1 MKKTHYFL
9 LAFCLLAAV
18 GCNREEKFYYSSPNT
33 IPNTNRQM
41 QSPGFWIARNNCADK
56 VILNPAGIVLFN
68 SKTENKL
75 KLVKDLSKTVPVYA
89 GSELSSSLRKQIDGF
104 FRRKLYSKNSIRAG
118 ENFYR
123 EISRRINFEAIPRQI
138 NARYGFVCCYVDQ
151 RLLPTDEIL
160 TIEPGDSAF
169 DELQNS
175 SLDIGTPV
183 VILHE
188 TKDNGWVYAYSP
200 ASSGWIKKDS
210 VAFCGFDEFKSFL
223 EKAPFVV
230 TVSAKSDIFR
240 DSELK
245 QHVDYARMG
254 ARFPLAGN
262 FDSGVVSVFVPGQT
276 KEGKL
281 IERIAY
287 MRNADVNIGY
297 LAYTPR
303 NIIQQAFKLL
313 NAPYSWGGK
322 NGEQD
327 CSGFVQEVFSTAGI
341 ILPRNS
347 AEQGQV
353 GRLLG
358 NFSEKTDNESK
369 VRILDKQAVGGA
381 ALLRLK
387 GHILIYLG
395 MYAGRPYVIH
405 EIHAYRQRQGLGKDI
420 VRKIN
425 RTVVSDLSLGEGS
438 RKGSL
443 LDRVVSIRNISG

>member
-9 LAFCLLAAV
+9 LVFCLLAAA
-18 GCNREEKFYYSSPNT
+18 GCNREEKLYYSSPNT

-56 VILNPAGIVLFN
+56 VVLDSAGISLFN
-68 SKTENKL
+68 SKTENEL
-75 KLVKDLSKTVPVYA
+75 KLIKDFSKTSPIYA
-89 GSELSSSLRKQIDGF
+89 GNELSSSLRKQIDGF
-104 FRRKLYSKNSIRAG
+104 FRKKLYSKNSIKAG
-118 ENFYR
+118 EPFYR

-138 NARYGFVCCYVDQ
+138 NARYGFICCYVDQ
-151 RLLPTDEIL
+151 RLLPTDDIL
-160 TIEPGDSAF
+160 TVEPGDSAF

-188 TKDNGWVYAYSP
+188 SKDNAWVYAHSP
-200 ASSGWIKKDS
+200 AGSGWIKKDG
-210 VAFCGFDEFKSFL
+210 VAFCGFNEFKSFL

-230 TVSAKSDIFR
+230 TVSAKSDIFW

-245 QHVDYARMG
+245 KHVDYARMG
-254 ARFPLAGN
+254 VKLPLAGN
-262 FDSGVVSVFVPGQT
+262 FNSEVVSVFIPGQT

-281 IERIAY
+281 VERIAY
-287 MRNADVNIGY
+287 MRKADVNIGY

-313 NAPYSWGGK
+313 NSLYSWGGK

-327 CSGFVQEVFSTAGI
+327 CSGFVQEVFSTVGV

-347 AEQGQV
+347 AEQGKV

-395 MYAGRPYVIH
+395 MYSGRPYVIH

-420 VRKIN
+420 IRKIN

-438 RKGSL
+438 RRGSL
-443 LDRVVSIRNISG
+443 LDRIVSIRNIAG